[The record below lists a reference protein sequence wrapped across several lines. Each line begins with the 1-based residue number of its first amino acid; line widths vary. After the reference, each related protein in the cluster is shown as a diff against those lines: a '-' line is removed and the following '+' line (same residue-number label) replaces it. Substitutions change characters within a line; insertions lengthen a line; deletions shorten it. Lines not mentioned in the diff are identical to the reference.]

1 MGYTNY
7 WNQPT
12 DFTDEEWDAVV
23 REFKYV
29 CDMGEDFIDE
39 VTISNIK
46 DGGVTDAISFNALN
60 CETFYI
66 CKAVSGPLYF
76 NYSAE
81 DNTSFWTNFCKTNA
95 RTIDIYV
102 WHMLTFCQMIKE
114 DFTCSRDWWYWEK
127 KNKKEKA

>member
-7 WNQPT
+7 WKQPT
-12 DFTDEEWDAVV
+12 DFTDEEWDAVR

-29 CDMGEDFIDE
+29 CDMGENFIHE
-39 VTISNIK
+39 VTISHVDNS
-46 DGGVTDAISFNALN
+46 ISFEATG

-66 CKAVSGPLYF
+66 SKR
-76 NYSAE
+76 AE
-81 DNTSFWTNFCKTNA
+81 DSASFCKTGA

-127 KNKKEKA
+127 KSEKEKA

>member
-7 WNQPT
+7 WKQPT
-12 DFTDEEWDAVV
+12 DFTDEEWDAVK

-29 CDMGEDFIDE
+29 CDIGEDYIYE
-39 VTISNIK
+39 VSKGIRVNYI
-46 DGGVTDAISFNALN
+46 AFNAAG
-60 CETFYI
+60 CESFYI
-66 CKAVSGPLYF
+66 TKKVRTKPEYEG
-76 NYSAE
+76 E
-81 DNTSFWTNFCKTNA
+81 DLTFNFCKTGA

-127 KNKKEKA
+127 KSEKEKA

>member
-7 WNQPT
+7 WKQPT

-29 CDMGEDFIDE
+29 CDMGEDYIERVEVRGSTKDVMIDY
-39 VTISNIK
+39 ISL
-46 DGGVTDAISFNALN
+46 DCVG

-66 CKAVSGPLYF
+66 NKR
-76 NYSAE
+76 AE
-81 DNTSFWTNFCKTNA
+81 DSASFCKTSA
-95 RTIDIYV
+95 RIVDIYI

-127 KNKKEKA
+127 KNEKEKA